1 MGREWRLLWQD
12 PFGRALASWVPL
24 VLIGILCWIFSAGL
38 ARISRSVWWIWIAAP
53 LPTTGVSLDGSAGLK
68 IAQQFDAIDEG
79 PGRCVGRHLCP
90 GGDPPSPGA
99 GCPRGDPTQGD
110 RVQQWPVH
118 PDCQAGQLR
127 TGPGGGN
134 SQWPGRRVS
143 SHGRRQDACPV
154 PWDNPYPLR
163 ARLPRF
169 TTSIPA
175 TPSFC

>member
-38 ARISRSVWWIWIAAP
+38 ARDLKVGLVDLDRSTLSRQLA
-53 LPTTGVSLDGSAGLK
+53 LSLDGSAGLK

-90 GGDPPSPGA
+90 GGDPHHLERDAREGTQ
-99 GCPRGDPTQGD
+99 PRVTVFNNGQFI
-110 RVQQWPVH
+110 

-134 SQWPGRRVS
+134 S
-143 SHGRRQDACPV
+143 
-154 PWDNPYPLR
+154 
-163 ARLPRF
+163 
-169 TTSIPA
+169 
-175 TPSFC
+175 